1 MARHPHLVRR
11 DGVFYWRRRVP
22 HDLRTQIGRAQLVK
36 SLFTSDRHHACQLSR
51 RLDVAMDRV
60 FSMART
66 MQLTV
71 EQLQALTN
79 EMIRLEREQLE
90 HERIDFP
97 DLTIE
102 KSRLASTFSTDMS
115 AAMKTHLMSNDFSTI
130 APLMCE
136 VLDRH
141 KLDVPVGSYGW
152 KQLGRHALRGLAQ
165 VYNVDSMRWLGE
177 YEEDERVPLPTAA
190 AWTSVSPAPPLAG
203 AAPSSPAP
211 TPATSKT
218 EKTVSAYIEQYVEEA
233 RHTGQWTNQTEAQN
247 RNSIDL
253 LIRICGDKLPSTY
266 TRDDAATLRRR
277 LEMIPE
283 NYGKSPRHKA
293 MTMDEV
299 IAAKKPETKTLSEG
313 TLNRHWN
320 SITGYFR
327 WLNRQDGVPD
337 LSLERV
343 WAGFRWGAN
352 IPTSEKR
359 LPWDIPSLEKLF
371 ASPIWTGFEEHP
383 TKRHWRHRPGTTIIR
398 DEYFWLPI
406 LALFGGGR
414 CDENAQLTGRD
425 IFQVDGIWAMHFRGP
440 HLKTEASERIVPV
453 HSTLI
458 SLGFLDLA
466 RKAGEGRLFPKM
478 IPGGRDQKFSHFYSE
493 EFTDYRRRI
502 GVYKELMD
510 YHSFRTSATSAM
522 IHENVPL
529 LIADEITGHD
539 SAGRKD
545 AKETQTVTLQYV
557 SPFPMDKLKEA
568 IETIKYPP
576 IDWSRLAPKSQ
587 S

>member
-1 MARHPHLVRR
+1 MLASCP
-11 DGVFYWRRRVP
+11 DG
-22 HDLRTQIGRAQLVK
+22 
-36 SLFTSDRHHACQLSR
+36 S
-51 RLDVAMDRV
+51 MDRV

-66 MQLTV
+66 MQLTA

-79 EMIRLEREQLE
+79 DMIRLEREQLE

-115 AAMKTHLMSNDFSTI
+115 AAMKTHLMSNDFSSI

-152 KQLGRHALRGLAQ
+152 KQLGRHALRGLTQ
-165 VYNVDSMRWLGE
+165 VYSDDSMRWLGE

-190 AWTSVSPAPPLAG
+190 AWTSASHTPPQVV
-203 AAPSSPAP
+203 AASSSPAP
-211 TPATSKT
+211 TPTTSKT
-218 EKTVSAYIEQYVEEA
+218 EKTVSAYIEQYVEET

-253 LIRICGDKLPSTY
+253 LTRICGDKLPSTY

-293 MTMDEV
+293 MTIDEV

-320 SITGYFR
+320 SITGYIR
-327 WLNRQDGVPD
+327 WLNRQNGVPD
-337 LSLERV
+337 LSFDRV
-343 WAGFRWGAN
+343 WGGFRWGAN

-359 LPWDIPSLEKLF
+359 LAWDIPSLEKLF
-371 ASPIWTGFEEHP
+371 ASPIWTGFKEHP

-398 DEYFWLPI
+398 DEHFWLPL
-406 LALFGGGR
+406 LALFGAGR
-414 CDENAQLTGRD
+414 CDENAHLTGRD
-425 IFQVDGIWAMHFRGP
+425 VLQKDGIWAMHFHGA
-440 HLKTEASERIVPV
+440 HLKTEGSERFVPV

-458 SLGFLDLA
+458 SIGFLDLA
-466 RKAGEGRLFPKM
+466 KSAGDGRLFPKM
-478 IPGGRDQKFSHFYSE
+478 IPGGRDQKLSHFYSE

-522 IHENVPL
+522 IHEGVTL

-545 AKETQTVTLQYV
+545 AKEMKSVTLDYV
-557 SPFPMDKLKEA
+557 TPFPMSKLKDA
-568 IETIKYPP
+568 IEIIKYPT
-576 IDWSRLAPKSQ
+576 IDWSRLAPKP
-587 S
+587 